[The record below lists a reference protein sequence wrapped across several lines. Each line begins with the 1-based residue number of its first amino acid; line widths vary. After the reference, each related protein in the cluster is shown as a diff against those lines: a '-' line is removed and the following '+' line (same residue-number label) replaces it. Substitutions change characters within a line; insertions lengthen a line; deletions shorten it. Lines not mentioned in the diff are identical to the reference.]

1 MRTSVLDL
9 ARERTTVAAVSS
21 TDRRPPAH
29 TIAAELP
36 VLLALAGPLVLT
48 NAGNML
54 LGLVDVAVVGR
65 IGEDAIAGAGLG
77 NAIFFTAGLFGLG
90 TLFGLDPLLS
100 QALGAGEPKR
110 ARAVLTQGLWLAVLV
125 SLPLAAIIALVAMVL
140 PSLGQQESVALAAR
154 AYVIARLPSLLPFLA
169 LTAVRAYLQGIAQTR
184 PLVWGVVLAN
194 VVNVPVAI
202 ALSFGWPAIGVPAL
216 GVRGAGLAAS
226 VATIVQLAVSM
237 APLRTL
243 DRERGLDRVPRAID
257 RALLA
262 SAFRLGAPIG
272 AQIVLEAG
280 SFAVVAFLVGHFGR
294 VPLGAHQIALTCV
307 GCTFQVALGVAAATS
322 VRVGSAVGHG
332 DRRGAR
338 VAGITGVITGAVAM
352 LAGAVLFGALPRLVA
367 RVLTDD
373 ARLVDA
379 AVPFLLVAACFQISD
394 GVQTVAQGAL
404 RGAGDT
410 RVPLAL
416 NVLGH
421 YVLGLPIGCALA
433 YALAWSAVGLW
444 WGLSVGLTAVAI
456 AMTLRFVHV
465 SAREITRV

>member
-1 MRTSVLDL
+1 
-9 ARERTTVAAVSS
+9 
-21 TDRRPPAH
+21 
-29 TIAAELP
+29 
-36 VLLALAGPLVLT
+36 LLALAGPLVLT

-65 IGEDAIAGAGLG
+65 LGQDAIAGAGLG
-77 NAIFFTAGLFGLG
+77 NAIFFTAALFGLG

-100 QALGAGEPKR
+100 QALGAGEPRR
-110 ARAVLTQGLWLAVLV
+110 ARAVLTQGVWLAVIV
-125 SLPLAAIIALVAMVL
+125 SVPLAVIIAVVAIAL
-140 PSLGQQESVALAAR
+140 PSLGQEEGVALAAR
-154 AYVIARLPSLLPFLA
+154 AYVLARLPSLVPFLA
-169 LTAVRAYLQGIAQTR
+169 LTAVRAYLQGIGHTR

-194 VVNVPVAI
+194 VVNGPIAI
-202 ALSFGWPAIGVPAL
+202 ALSFGWPVIGLPAL
-216 GVRGAGLAAS
+216 GVRGAGLAAT

-237 APLRTL
+237 APLPTL
-243 DRERGLDRVPRAID
+243 DRERGLDRVSRGID
-257 RALLA
+257 RALLTI
-262 SAFRLGAPIG
+262 AFRLGAPIG

-280 SFAVVAFLVGHFGR
+280 SFAIVAFLVGHFGR

-307 GCTFQVALGVAAATS
+307 SCTFQVALGVAAATS

-338 VAGITGVITGAVAM
+338 VAGLTGIVTGATGM
-352 LAGAVLFGALPRLVA
+352 LVGALVFGAVPRLVA
-367 RVLTDD
+367 RAITDD
-373 ARLVDA
+373 DHLVDA

-421 YVLGLPIGCALA
+421 YVIGLPIGCALA
-433 YALAWSAVGLW
+433 YTLAWNAVGLW
-444 WGLSVGLTAVAI
+444 WGLSAGLSAVAGV
-456 AMTLRFVHV
+456 MTVRFVIV
-465 SAREITRV
+465 SAREIARV